1 MRKAAE
7 QDHAMAL
14 ALLALLYI
22 DGQGLEKAAAAA
34 ERWVRKAARQGNT
47 FASDLIG
54 FGNPDPPSGNKGQGK
69 TP

>member
-1 MRKAAE
+1 M
-7 QDHAMAL
+7 
-14 ALLALLYI
+14 ALLALRYF
-22 DGQGLEKAAAAA
+22 DGQGLEKAAAVV

-54 FGNPDPPSGNKGQGK
+54 LGNLDPRSGNKGQRT